1 MNKNKT
7 DDRDASIMKKVKQL
21 HTKRR
26 KVTEPLTKQ
35 VLREAIQLS
44 FWTDTILEVDPCLK
58 KKDLNIRSHFVKVKR
73 INHRLTLKSTSLG
86 PDCFWMSTAIWRA
99 ESSNSETTS
108 MSDAF
113 SPLHKTRTI
122 NFMFTASRKY

>member
-58 KKDLNIRSHFVKVKR
+58 KKRS
-73 INHRLTLKSTSLG
+73 
-86 PDCFWMSTAIWRA
+86 
-99 ESSNSETTS
+99 
-108 MSDAF
+108 
-113 SPLHKTRTI
+113 
-122 NFMFTASRKY
+122 